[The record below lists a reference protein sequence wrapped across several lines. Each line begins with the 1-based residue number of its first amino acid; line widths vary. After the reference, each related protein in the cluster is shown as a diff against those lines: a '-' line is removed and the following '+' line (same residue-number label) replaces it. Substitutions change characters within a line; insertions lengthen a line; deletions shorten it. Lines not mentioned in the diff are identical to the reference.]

1 MSTLET
7 STSLTDVF
15 ARLARLGYD
24 LPECQ
29 PSSLVDVWFKD
40 EELHSQNGCV
50 AGLALTHI
58 TLEEAITVTFTPCQ
72 HCSGREDLGELKA
85 LASLIPL
92 LELLETGSPS
102 FSELVR
108 WDASMWRGRKS
119 SGSQDLLRDAFAA
132 QAALLPKARDEGSPL
147 EMYGRFCA
155 PVASYLVRG
164 RQIRELVQWIERIG
178 HEADLTATWADSRY
192 GYLAEQL
199 TQAITES
206 PKTWAVWS
214 SPASIE
220 ERGALLRCLAEETR
234 VLPGGAETVSCG
246 YVPLLF
252 VEGVQH
258 SRRDVCAVSSHEIA
272 LTCMALYR
280 MGPALKTL
288 SDVAMAASCLTD
300 TTYADPNSDC

>member
-1 MSTLET
+1 MRTVLNVHALNT
-7 STSLTDVF
+7 PASLTDVF
-15 ARLARLGYD
+15 ARVARLGYEI
-24 LPECQ
+24 PECD
-29 PSSLVDVWFKD
+29 PGLLVDVWSKD
-40 EELHSQNGCV
+40 GAIHSQSGCA
-50 AGLALTHI
+50 AGSTLKQI
-58 TLEEAITVTFTPCQ
+58 TLAEAIVVTFAPCQ
-72 HCSGREDLGELKA
+72 HCGGREDIDELKS

-92 LELLETGSPS
+92 LELLETNSPK
-102 FSELVR
+102 FSELVK
-108 WDASMWRGRKS
+108 WDAFMWRGRKS
-119 SGSQDLLRDAFAA
+119 SGSEDLLRDAFAV
-132 QAALLPKARDEGSPL
+132 QADLLPKAREEGSPL

-178 HEADLTATWADSRY
+178 HEADLTATWTDSRY

-199 TQAITES
+199 EQAILQS

-220 ERGALLRCLAEETR
+220 ERGALLRCLADETR

-288 SDVAMAASCLTD
+288 SDVALAASCL
-300 TTYADPNSDC
+300 SSSR

>member
-1 MSTLET
+1 VSTLNT

-15 ARLARLGYD
+15 ARVARLGYE
-24 LPECQ
+24 LPECD
-29 PSSLVDVWFKD
+29 PGLLVDVWNKD
-40 EELHSQNGCV
+40 GEIHSQIGCV
-50 AGLALTHI
+50 AGSTLKQI
-58 TLEEAITVTFTPCQ
+58 TLEEAITVTFAPCQ
-72 HCSGREDLGELKA
+72 HCGGREDLGELKA

-92 LELLETGSPS
+92 LELLETDSPK
-102 FSELVR
+102 FSELVK
-108 WDASMWRGRKS
+108 WDAFMWRGRKS
-119 SGSQDLLRDAFAA
+119 SGSGDLLRDAFAV
-132 QAALLPKARDEGSPL
+132 QADLLPKAREEGSPL

-178 HEADLTATWADSRY
+178 HEADLTATWTDSRY

-199 TQAITES
+199 EQAITQS

-220 ERGALLRCLAEETR
+220 ERGALLRCLADETR

-288 SDVAMAASCLTD
+288 SDVALAASCL
-300 TTYADPNSDC
+300 SSRR

>member
-1 MSTLET
+1 M
-7 STSLTDVF
+7 F
-15 ARLARLGYD
+15 ARVARLGYE
-24 LPECQ
+24 LPEYH
-29 PSSLVDVWFKD
+29 PFSLVDVWCKD
-40 EELHSQNGCV
+40 EELHSQNDCV
-50 AGLALTHI
+50 AGLALTQI

-72 HCSGREDLGELKA
+72 HCSGREDLSKLKA

-119 SGSQDLLRDAFAA
+119 SGAQDLLRDAFAV
-132 QAALLPKARDEGSPL
+132 QAAMLPKARDEGSPL

-164 RQIRELVQWIERIG
+164 RQIRELVQWIERVG
-178 HEADLTATWADSRY
+178 HEANLTATFADSRY
-192 GYLAEQL
+192 EYLAEQL
-199 TQAITES
+199 EQAIIES

-220 ERGALLRCLAEETR
+220 ERGALLRCLADETR

-258 SRRDVCAVSSHEIA
+258 SRRDVCAVSSYEIA

-300 TTYADPNSDC
+300 TTHADTNSHC

>member
-1 MSTLET
+1 MRTVLNVHALNT
-7 STSLTDVF
+7 PASLTAVF
-15 ARLARLGYD
+15 ARVARLGYE
-24 LPECQ
+24 LPECH
-29 PSSLVDVWFKD
+29 PGLLVDVWSKD
-40 EELHSQNGCV
+40 GEIHSQIGCV
-50 AGLALTHI
+50 AGSTLKQI
-58 TLEEAITVTFTPCQ
+58 TLEEAITVTFTECQ
-72 HCSGREDLGELKA
+72 HCNGREDIDELKS

-92 LELLETGSPS
+92 LELLETDSPR
-102 FSELVR
+102 FSELVK
-108 WDASMWRGRKS
+108 WDAFMWRGLKAT
-119 SGSQDLLRDAFAA
+119 GSQDLLRDAFAV
-132 QAALLPKARDEGSPL
+132 QAALLPKAREEGYPL

-178 HEADLTATWADSRY
+178 HEADLTATWTDSRY
-192 GYLAEQL
+192 KYLAEQL
-199 TQAITES
+199 EQAIIQS

-220 ERGALLRCLAEETR
+220 ERGALLRCLADETR

-288 SDVAMAASCLTD
+288 NDVALAASCL
-300 TTYADPNSDC
+300 ASSR